1 MIFNV
6 LPLKIAFRFLR
17 SNPAQTALVTCGMAV
32 AVSIQVFVGLLIGSL
47 QSSLVDST
55 VGNSPQVTISSNTK
69 VPSIFAW
76 DSIIDTARR
85 SNLISAASP
94 VAAGSAITVSNEKSI
109 PLLLKGVHIDEA
121 NRIYKLKE
129 AVYQGNLYVGSR
141 DAIIGRELA
150 DEIKAGVGDRLPLVL
165 ADGTETV
172 FTISGLYDLGSAAV
186 NKTWVIANLR
196 TVQQLLG
203 LPGRVTSIEISVPD
217 VFNADSVAAQ
227 LQNELNDSNLK
238 FENWK
243 DQNQELLG
251 ALRSQGISSTIIQ
264 VVIIFSVI
272 IAISSVLAITVLQK
286 SRQIGI
292 LKAMGIRD
300 LTASLIFIYEGL
312 LLGLAG
318 SLLGIA
324 LGLGLLYAF
333 DAFTATPGTTNT
345 IKIKI
350 DYGFVLISWGIAL
363 TASTL
368 AGFFA
373 ARRSLKLNPIDVIRE
388 G

>member
-1 MIFNV
+1 M
-6 LPLKIAFRFLR
+6 LPFMIAFRFLR
-17 SNPAQTALVTCGMAV
+17 SNPTQTALITCGMAV
-32 AVSIQVFVGLLIGSL
+32 AVSIQVFVGLLISSL

-55 VGNSPQVTISSNTK
+55 VRNSPQVTISSNTK
-69 VPSIFAW
+69 VSSIFGW
-76 DSIIDTARR
+76 DSIIDTSRR

-94 VAAGSAITVSNEKSI
+94 VAAGSAITVSNGKNI
-109 PLLLKGVHIDEA
+109 PLLLKGVHIEEA
-121 NRIYKLKE
+121 DRIYRLKE
-129 AVYQGNLYVGSR
+129 AVYQGNLYIGSR
-141 DAIIGRELA
+141 DALIGRELA
-150 DEIKAGVGDRLPLVL
+150 AEIKAGVGDRLPLVL
-165 ADGTETV
+165 PDGTETV

-186 NKTWVIANLR
+186 NKSWVIANLR

-217 VFNADSVAAQ
+217 VFNADLVAAQ
-227 LQNELNDSNLK
+227 LKNELNDDSLK
-238 FENWK
+238 FDNWK
-243 DQNQELLG
+243 DQNKELLG

-292 LKAMGIRD
+292 LKAMGIKD
-300 LTASLIFIYEGL
+300 LSASLIFIYEGL
-312 LLGLAG
+312 MLGLVG
-318 SLLGIA
+318 SLLGVA
-324 LGLGLLYAF
+324 LGLGLLYSF
-333 DAFTATPGTTNT
+333 DVFSGTPGTAST
-345 IKIKI
+345 IKLKI
-350 DYGFVLISWGIAL
+350 DYGFVLLSWGIAL
-363 TASTL
+363 AASTL

>member
-1 MIFNV
+1 M
-6 LPLKIAFRFLR
+6 LSLRIAFRFLR
-17 SNPAQTALVTCGMAV
+17 SNPAQTALITCGMAV

-94 VAAGSAITVSNEKSI
+94 VAAGSAITVSNEKNI
-109 PLLLKGVHIDEA
+109 PLLLKGVHIEEA
-121 NRIYKLKE
+121 DRIYRLKE

-141 DAIIGRELA
+141 DVMIGRELA
-150 DEIKAGVGDRLPLVL
+150 AEIKAGVGDKLTVVLP
-165 ADGTETV
+165 DGTETI
-172 FTISGLYDLGSAAV
+172 FSISGLYDLGSAAV

-203 LPGRVTSIEISVPD
+203 LPGRITSIEMSVPD

-227 LQNELNDSNLK
+227 LKNELNDSNLRI
-238 FENWK
+238 ENWK

-300 LTASLIFIYEGL
+300 LSASLIFIYEGL

-333 DAFTATPGTTNT
+333 DAFTGTPGTGNT

-363 TASTL
+363 AASTL